1 PGHPV
6 ISGVDLTVQQGERV
20 ALVGA
25 NGAGKSTLLKVIVG
39 ILRPMRGTATVFGE
53 PPGASHRVAYLPQA
67 EELHWD
73 YPLVVEDVVLMARL
87 HRLRRGRDAGAD
99 ERAVAR
105 DALSR
110 VDAADLAR
118 RPIGALSGGQ
128 KQRVLLGSLIVA
140 LVCAVVGVLVVL
152 RGLAF
157 LGDAVAHAAFPGIVI
172 AFLLKTNLIIGGMVA
187 AVLASVSMGVLSRR
201 GTIREDTAIG
211 VVFAGMFALGIVLFS
226 RIRQFTGDLLG
237 VLLGNVLAITNDQL
251 VVGAITALFIVGVL
265 RLWWREL
272 IFVSFDSVGAAAA
285 GLHVFRYDAL
295 LLALIGLTVAVAVQ
309 LVGIV
314 LV

>member
-1 PGHPV
+1 MPTSCAARTAVTAPRPRHSSQTNTMP
-6 ISGVDLTVQQGERV
+6 DLLEPLQFGFMQRALIGSV
-20 ALVGA
+20 LVG
-25 NGAGKSTLLKVIVG
+25 V
-39 ILRPMRGTATVFGE
+39 
-53 PPGASHRVAYLPQA
+53 
-67 EELHWD
+67 
-73 YPLVVEDVVLMARL
+73 
-87 HRLRRGRDAGAD
+87 
-99 ERAVAR
+99 
-105 DALSR
+105 
-110 VDAADLAR
+110 
-118 RPIGALSGGQ
+118 
-128 KQRVLLGSLIVA
+128 
-140 LVCAVVGVLVVL
+140 VCAAVGVLVVL

-172 AFLLKTNLIIGGMVA
+172 AFLVKANLILGGMAA
-187 AVLASVSMGVLSRR
+187 AVLASVSMGFISRR
-201 GTIREDTAIG
+201 GAVREDTAIG

-251 VVGAITALFIVGVL
+251 AVGAITAVFIVGVL

-314 LV
+314 LVVAMLVTPAATARLFARDMRSFVAFAIALSVGASVVGLWLSYYANASSGGTIVLVATAEFIVVWLATQ